1 MNLLDAAANVW
12 DKTVTGHVANLH
24 RMPRDAVVGSPSG
37 ILYRYRPRSGV
48 DQVGGPP
55 VLLVP
60 PLGAPDFAYDLR
72 RGCSLV
78 QHLLL
83 GGRTVYLVDYGSMS
97 FEDRNLGLEN
107 WVDGVVP
114 RMTREVAAETGQD
127 VHLVSW
133 SLGGIFTLLAVA
145 ADRSAGG
152 RSIDTDRSAGGRSI
166 DTANRDGAPLPV
178 RSVTAIATPVDV
190 SKVPLVAPIRP
201 LAQISGGRLVSSI
214 YQAIGS
220 FPAPMVSW
228 AFHLTAVDKLITRPL
243 AIASRLDDRDCLAQ
257 IEAVD
262 HLMNNM
268 HGYPGRAFGQ
278 LFHLLVRGNDLAAG
292 GLELGGRRIALADV
306 DVPVLV
312 VAGEDDVIA
321 PLRSVRRTVDL
332 LTGSPEV
339 RFATAPG
346 GHLGVLTGRRARDT
360 SWLELDAMLDDHA
373 EAPGTEAPGA

>member
-24 RMPRDAVVGSPSG
+24 RMPREAVVGSPSG
-37 ILYRYRPRSGV
+37 ILYRYLPRSGV
-48 DQVGGPP
+48 DQIGGPP

-83 GGRTVYLVDYGSMS
+83 AGRTVYLVDYGPMS
-97 FEDRNLGLEN
+97 FDDRGLGIEN
-107 WVDGVVP
+107 WVDDVVP
-114 RMTREVAAETGQD
+114 RMTREVAAETGED
-127 VHLVSW
+127 VDLVAW
-133 SLGGIFTLLAVA
+133 SLGGIFALLAVA
-145 ADRSAGG
+145 AAAEDSA
-152 RSIDTDRSAGGRSI
+152 AQ
-166 DTANRDGAPLPV
+166 DGAAAHDGTRGGVGPLPV
-178 RSVTAIATPVDV
+178 NTVTVIATPVDIT
-190 SKVPLVAPIRP
+190 KVPLIAPIRP
-201 LAQISGGRLVSSI
+201 LAQIAGGRVVSSI

-228 AFHLTAVDKLITRPL
+228 AFHLTAVDRLITRPL
-243 AIASRLDDRDCLAQ
+243 ALLSRLDDRDCLAQ

-262 HLMNNM
+262 HMMANM

-278 LFHLLVRGNDLAAG
+278 LFHLLVRGNDLSSGA
-292 GLELGGRRIALADV
+292 LTLGGRTIALSAL

-321 PLRSVRRTVDL
+321 PLKSVRRTVEL

-339 RFATAPG
+339 RYATAPG

-360 SWLELDAMLDDHA
+360 TWLELDRMLDDHA
-373 EAPGTEAPGA
+373 TPTGAKASSGA

>member
-24 RMPRDAVVGSPSG
+24 RMPRVAVVGSPSG
-37 ILYRYRPRSGV
+37 ILYRYLPRSGV
-48 DQVGGPP
+48 DQAGGPP

-83 GGRTVYLVDYGSMS
+83 AGRTVYLVDYGPMS
-97 FEDRNLGLEN
+97 FDDRGLGIED
-107 WVDGVVP
+107 WVDDVVP
-114 RMTREVAAETGQD
+114 RMVREVAAETGED
-127 VHLVSW
+127 VHLMAW
-133 SLGGIFTLLAVA
+133 SLGGIFALLAVA
-145 ADRSAGG
+145 ASAQ
-152 RSIDTDRSAGGRSI
+152 AQE
-166 DTANRDGAPLPV
+166 PLPI
-178 RSVTAIATPVDV
+178 RTISVIGTPVDI

-201 LAQISGGRLVSSI
+201 LAQIAGGRVVSSI

-228 AFHLTAVDKLITRPL
+228 AFQLTAVDKLITRPL
-243 AIASRLDDRDCLAQ
+243 AVLSRLDDRDCLAQ

-262 HLMNNM
+262 HLMANM

-278 LFHLLVRGNDLAAG
+278 LFHLLVRGNDLASGALVLAG
-292 GLELGGRRIALADV
+292 RTIELSAV

-321 PLRSVRRTVDL
+321 PLRSVRRTVEL

-360 SWLELDAMLDDHA
+360 TWSEIDRMLDDHA
-373 EAPGTEAPGA
+373 GPADDAASGA